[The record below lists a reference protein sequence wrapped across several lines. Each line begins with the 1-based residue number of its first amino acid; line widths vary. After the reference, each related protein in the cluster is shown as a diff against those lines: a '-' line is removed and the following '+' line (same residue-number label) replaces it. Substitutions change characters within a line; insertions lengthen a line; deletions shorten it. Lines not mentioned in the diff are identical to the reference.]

1 MQTWH
6 KFIHLC
12 LTLVLSLGLLG
23 ATAAPQ
29 GKALGRVQPLLLR
42 IAAEQPEQQVSVIVQ
57 KTTAGQALEDF
68 VAQTGGTV
76 IQALPLIHAFAAE
89 LPAQAAL
96 ALAEVDG
103 VRWISLDAAV
113 VRSSADD
120 EAAMPYKALLP
131 IIANDEQGESVSA
144 AALTNPPSYYLDT
157 ISVRQVWTQGL
168 RGQGVGV
175 AVIDSGVT
183 ATNDFNKSTQAAAS
197 RLKQFSFNPKTS
209 NVSDT
214 FGHGTH
220 VAGIIGGNGAASGGF
235 YSGVAPQVNLYGLKI
250 SDDQNLARESDA
262 IAAMQ
267 WVYDHKTQY
276 NIRAINLSINSTVE
290 QSYQTS
296 PLDAAAEILWFNGVV
311 VVVSAGNAVSHGVYY
326 KTVDAAPANDPFVIT
341 VGASNQMLNSDPAN
355 DFVALYSA
363 YGVTMDGFV
372 KPDIVAPGTA
382 IISVL
387 APTSNW
393 ATQYPLH
400 VVANGAYFWLS
411 GTSMAAPM
419 VTGAVALL
427 LQDEPTLTPDQV
439 KYRLTHA
446 SNTIAGTLG
455 DKRTYPYLNV
465 YKAVSGVT
473 TQSANTGIAASRLL
487 WTGSNPLA
495 WNSVNW
501 NSVNWNSVN
510 WNSVNWN
517 SVNWNSVN
525 WNSISWDN

>member
-1 MQTWH
+1 MQIWR

-12 LTLVLSLGLLG
+12 LTLGVSVGLLG
-23 ATAAPQ
+23 ATVTPQAAAP
-29 GKALGRVQPLLLR
+29 ARVQPLLLR
-42 IAAEQPEQQVSVIVQ
+42 LATEQPEQRVSIIVQ
-57 KTTAGQALEDF
+57 KTATGQALEEF
-68 VAQTGGTV
+68 VAQKGGT
-76 IQALPLIHAFAAE
+76 ITRALPMIHAVTAE
-89 LPAQAAL
+89 LPAKAAV

-103 VRWISLDAAV
+103 VRWVSLDAAV

-120 EAAMPYKALLP
+120 EAALPYKTLLP
-131 IIANDEQGESVSA
+131 LIATAQQAENVNA
-144 AALTNPPSYYLDT
+144 AAITNPPSYYLDT
-157 ISVRQVWTQGL
+157 VSARQVWSLGL

-183 ATNDFNKSTQAAAS
+183 QTNDFNKSTQAAAS
-197 RLKQFSFNPKTS
+197 RLKQYSFNPKATTV
-209 NVSDT
+209 NDT

-220 VAGIIGGNGAASGGF
+220 VAGIIGGNGAASGGL
-235 YSGVAPQVNLYGLKI
+235 YSGIAPEVNLYSLKI
-250 SDDQNLARESDA
+250 SDNQNLARESDA

-276 NIRAINLSINSTVE
+276 NIRVVNLSINSTVE

-311 VVVSAGNAVSHGVYY
+311 VVASAGNAVSHGVYY
-326 KTVDAAPANDPFVIT
+326 RTVNAAPANDPFVIT

-355 DFVALYSA
+355 DMIALYSA

-382 IISVL
+382 IISL
-387 APTSNW
+387 LSPTSGW
-393 ATQYPLH
+393 TTQYPLH
-400 VVANGAYFWLS
+400 VVANGGYFWLS

-427 LQDEPTLTPDQV
+427 LQDEPALTPDQV

-446 SNTIAGTLG
+446 SNTIAGTPG

-465 YKAVSGVT
+465 YKAVTGT
-473 TQSANTGIAASRLL
+473 ATQSANTGIAASRLL
-487 WTGSNPLA
+487 WTGGNPLA
-495 WNSVNW
+495 WNGVNW